1 MMTTHFNKLNPTQ
14 FYLHK
19 RTKAIVTPTTPQTHG
34 SEKYGVVASIA
45 TVAGVTVAESAI
57 FFYYFSLTTLTIV

>member
-1 MMTTHFNKLNPTQ
+1 MTSYINKSKSKE

-19 RTKAIVTPTTPQTHG
+19 RTKAMVTPTTPQTHG

-45 TVAGVTVAESAI
+45 TVVDVTVAGSAI
-57 FFYYFSLTTLTIV
+57 LFYYFSLTTLTIV